1 MSEYCHLAMVA
12 AAVVIFTHLGAVVQ
26 VGNESILLRLL
37 LLLVPVAAV

>member
-26 VGNESILLRLL
+26 VGNEFLLLLL